1 MAEIKKRKK
10 PLSVSPLKASQTI
23 GASIAFLG
31 IDRSIPM
38 MHGSQGCTAFGKVFF
53 VRHFRE
59 PIPLQTTAMD
69 QASSVMGADENVI
82 LGLKT
87 ICEKTK
93 PDLIGLPTTGLAETQ
108 GCDVQRNVAEFRER
122 YPEFENVRIVPVN
135 TPDFSGSFEHGY
147 AAAVRAMIEELVPES
162 DCAREKPRQVNVLA
176 GPALSVG
183 DVEWLSELIESF
195 GLEPIIL
202 PDLSMSLDGHL
213 TDRDFSPVSAGGM
226 HVDKFLELGKSAAT
240 LVIGQ
245 SLTKAAEVLHART
258 GVPSYA
264 FPHLMGLEAND
275 RFIIALME
283 ISGQGAPKRLERQRS
298 QLQDA
303 MLDAHF
309 TLGQARIA
317 MAGDPDLLIGFS
329 DLLTQLGCEIVA
341 AVAPA
346 NAPVLSQIAV
356 DYVQIG
362 DLEDL
367 EKIASQHGAQL
378 IIGNSHAVATS
389 QRLGLPLIRAGFP
402 QYDLLGGYGRCWSG
416 YQASR
421 QALFDF
427 SNAITLHRE
436 HSIPPYYSIYSQKRP
451 PHAKELIH
459 DDQEA
464 YQAGRYR
471 IG

>member
-1 MAEIKKRKK
+1 MAEIRKRKK

-69 QASSVMGADENVI
+69 QATSVMGADENVI
-82 LGLKT
+82 IGLKT
-87 ICEKTK
+87 VCEKTM

-108 GCDVQRNVAEFRER
+108 GCDVQRNVAEFRQR
-122 YPEFENVRIVPVN
+122 FPQFEHVRIVPVN

-147 AAAVRAMIEELVPES
+147 AAAVRAMVVELVPES
-162 DCAREKPRQVNVLA
+162 NCAGDIPRQVNVLA
-176 GPALSVG
+176 GSALSVG
-183 DVEWLSELIESF
+183 DVEWLGELIESF
-195 GLEPIIL
+195 GLVPIIL

-213 TDRDFSPVSAGGM
+213 TDRDYSPVSAGGM
-226 HVDKFLELGKSAAT
+226 PVDKFEELGKSAAT
-240 LVIGQ
+240 LVIGD
-245 SLTKAAEVLHART
+245 SLAKAADLLHART
-258 GVPSYA
+258 RVPSYH

-275 RFIIALME
+275 RFIMTLMA
-283 ISGQGAPKRLERQRS
+283 ISGASPPRRLERQRS

-317 MAGDPDLLIGFS
+317 IAGDPDLMIGFS
-329 DLLTQLGCEIVA
+329 DLLSQMGGEIVA

-346 NAPVLSQIAV
+346 NAPILTQVAA
-356 DYVQIG
+356 DFVQIG

-367 EKIASQHGAQL
+367 ENIALQKGAQL
-378 IIGNSHAVATS
+378 IIGNSHAVATAA
-389 QRLGLPLIRAGFP
+389 RLGLPLIRAGFP
-402 QYDLLGGYGRCWSG
+402 QYDLLGGYGHRWCG
-416 YQASR
+416 YQATR

-427 SNAITLHRE
+427 SNALTLHRE
-436 HSIPPYYSIYSQKRP
+436 HLIHPYHSIYSQKQPLR
-451 PHAKELIH
+451 AKEESH
-459 DDQEA
+459 DDQETH
-464 YQAGRYR
+464 QTDQLR

>member
-69 QASSVMGADENVI
+69 QASSVLGADENVI
-82 LGLKT
+82 IGLKT

-122 YPEFENVRIVPVN
+122 FPEFESVRIVPVN
-135 TPDFSGSFEHGY
+135 TPDFTGSFEHGY
-147 AAAVRAMIEELVPES
+147 AAAVKAMIETLVPES
-162 DCAREKPRQVNVLA
+162 SCAGEKPQQVNVLA
-176 GPALSVG
+176 GSALSVG
-183 DVEWLSELIESF
+183 DVEWLGELIESF

-213 TDRDFSPVSAGGM
+213 TDRDYSPVSAGGM
-226 HVDKFLELGKSAAT
+226 PVDKFNELGKSAAT
-240 LVIGQ
+240 LVIGD
-245 SLTKAAEVLHART
+245 SLTKAADALQQKT
-258 GVPSYA
+258 GVPNHY
-264 FPHLMGLEAND
+264 FPHLMGLEMND
-275 RFIIALME
+275 RFIMALMAV
-283 ISGQGAPKRLERQRS
+283 SGKPAPKRLERQRS

-329 DLLTQLGCEIVA
+329 DLLSQMGCEIIA

-346 NAPVLSQIAV
+346 NAPILTKIATEF
-356 DYVQIG
+356 VQIG

-367 EKIASQHGAQL
+367 EKMASQKDAQL
-378 IIGNSHAVATS
+378 IIGNSHAVATAE
-389 QRLGLPLIRAGFP
+389 RLKLPLIRAGFP

-416 YQASR
+416 YQATR

-436 HSIPPYYSIYSQKRP
+436 HLIQPYHSIYSQKRS
-451 PHAKELIH
+451 PHAQERNH
-459 DDQEA
+459 DDQET
-464 YQAGRYR
+464 YQADQLR
-471 IG
+471 I